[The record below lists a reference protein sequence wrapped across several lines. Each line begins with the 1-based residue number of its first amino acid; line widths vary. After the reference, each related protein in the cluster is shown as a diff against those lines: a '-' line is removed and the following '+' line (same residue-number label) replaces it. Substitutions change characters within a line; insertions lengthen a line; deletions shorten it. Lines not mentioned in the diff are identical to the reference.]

1 MKISGYTDVQSC
13 DTLIRALKDRPISVA
28 VDATSWSGY
37 KTGILVNC
45 GKNVN
50 HGVLLFGVN
59 DNYWSIKNSWGTS
72 WGEQGFIKLAPG
84 NTCAIC
90 NYPSYPSLWSD
101 SIIIQ
106 IIHISSSQ
114 CSEDYKESFSI
125 AIDLLEVIFFAQDSL
140 LKPIDRLRQTDFV
153 S

>member
-1 MKISGYTDVQSC
+1 MDSAFSYIHDKGIAQDKDYPYVAKDQTCKTIQVSKLKISGYTDVQSC
-13 DTLIRALKDRPISVA
+13 DTLIQALKDRPISVA

-90 NYPSYPSLWSD
+90 NYPSYPSL
-101 SIIIQ
+101 
-106 IIHISSSQ
+106 
-114 CSEDYKESFSI
+114 
-125 AIDLLEVIFFAQDSL
+125 
-140 LKPIDRLRQTDFV
+140 
-153 S
+153 